1 MLFYL
6 ALPLTLVVFF
16 LCKRLY
22 AFKPWPIL
30 QPFLISVIILISLH
44 LLFNLDFSQY
54 QSGTSVLTRLLEPA
68 VVALAIPLFQ
78 QLHLITRKLGI
89 ILICCLLSVCIAFSV
104 AFFVLPLL
112 GADLVTSASLSAQ
125 SITTAIAIEV
135 SKSLGGIVSLTA
147 AMVLFAGLL
156 GATIGRSFLHRVG
169 VKDKHAV
176 GIAVGCASHAL
187 GTAKLMENDQEE
199 GAFSSLALIVCAILS
214 ALLMPVFYSL
224 LFL

>member
-22 AFKPWPIL
+22 TFKPWPIL
-30 QPFLISVIILISLH
+30 QPFLISVIVLIGLH
-44 LLFNLDFSQY
+44 LLLELDFTQY
-54 QSGTSVLTRLLEPA
+54 QAGTDVLTRLLEPA
-68 VVALAIPLFQ
+68 VVALAIPLFL
-78 QLHLITRKLGI
+78 QLHLIKQKLGI
-89 ILICCLLSVCIAFSV
+89 ILISCLLSVCIAFSV
-104 AFFVLPLL
+104 AFFILPLL
-112 GADLVTSASLSAQ
+112 GADSVTSASLSAQ

-147 AMVLFAGLL
+147 AMVIFAGLL
-156 GATIGRSFLHRVG
+156 GATVGRSFLHKVG

-214 ALLMPVFYSL
+214 ALLMPIFYSL
-224 LFL
+224 LF